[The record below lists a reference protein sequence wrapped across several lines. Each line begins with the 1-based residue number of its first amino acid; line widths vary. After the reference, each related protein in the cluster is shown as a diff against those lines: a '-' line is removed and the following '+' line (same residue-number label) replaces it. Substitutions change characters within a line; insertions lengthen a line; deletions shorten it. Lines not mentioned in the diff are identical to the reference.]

1 MTKTLKQQTITQSYD
16 QYIGAIEGILFAAGD
31 AVEIGDIASALS
43 LSVGVVDQ
51 IADMMASA
59 YEDVSRGIRLIR
71 VGGSLQLSTKPMLYP
86 YISQILSLRQSG
98 SLSRAALETLS
109 IIAYRQP
116 ITRVEVEQIRGV
128 SSASSIKNLLDREMI
143 VEAGRKDAPGR
154 PFFYKTTEAFLK
166 AAHVEKL
173 SDLPDF
179 EAFMS
184 ASIEERVEDAMPGE
198 DSQIDGEDTTGE
210 SIDQSNTGQGMSGE
224 ESQIN
229 DEDASS
235 EALVASDA
243 GQEMPG
249 EKSQSNDGKMIS
261 ETSVQFSVE
270 KAAPEADSQTRFKEE
285 SPGAEE
291 QTAANEA
298 VPSADHQKDSEEAIS
313 EQVVQTAE
321 EIIAEAVSESDEK
334 EKAFN
339 VVETTVKGLKAFEM
353 LSESETDISEREDSG
368 ESAVSD
374 DGSREKT
381 MADGEES

>member
-1 MTKTLKQQTITQSYD
+1 
-16 QYIGAIEGILFAAGD
+16 
-31 AVEIGDIASALS
+31 
-43 LSVGVVDQ
+43 
-51 IADMMASA
+51 
-59 YEDVSRGIRLIR
+59 
-71 VGGSLQLSTKPMLYP
+71 
-86 YISQILSLRQSG
+86 
-98 SLSRAALETLS
+98 
-109 IIAYRQP
+109 
-116 ITRVEVEQIRGV
+116 
-128 SSASSIKNLLDREMI
+128 
-143 VEAGRKDAPGR
+143 GR

-179 EAFMS
+179 DAFMS

-210 SIDQSNTGQGMSGE
+210 SIDQSNAGQGMSGE
-224 ESQIN
+224 DSQIN

-235 EALVASDA
+235 ETLVASDA

-261 ETSVQFSVE
+261 ETSAQFSAE

-285 SPGAEE
+285 TPGAEE
-291 QTAANEA
+291 QTATNEA
-298 VPSADHQKDSEEAIS
+298 MLSADRQKDSEEAIF
-313 EQVVQTAE
+313 EQVVQSAE
-321 EIIAEAVSESDEK
+321 EIIPEAVSKPEEK
-334 EKAFN
+334 KKAFN

-353 LSESETDISEREDSG
+353 LSESETDISKRED
-368 ESAVSD
+368 SD

>member
-179 EAFMS
+179 DAFMS

-210 SIDQSNTGQGMSGE
+210 SIDQSNTGQGMSGKD
-224 ESQIN
+224 SQIN

-270 KAAPEADSQTRFKEE
+270 KAAPEADSQNCFKEE

-298 VPSADHQKDSEEAIS
+298 VLSADHQKDSEEAIS